1 MKGIVVMGVT
11 GSVAAYRAADVA
23 RDLMR
28 TGFEV
33 RVCLSRGAAEF
44 VTPTLF
50 QALTGSPT
58 LTDAFDEPKPGR
70 MAHIDWAREATV
82 LLVCPASA
90 NALARLA
97 TGRAEDMFSTIAVA
111 STAPMVVAP
120 AMNPE
125 MFSHEATQQNLTALR
140 NRGAIIVEPTEGDVA
155 CGEHGQGKLAPTQA
169 IVEATVQAAMRSGL
183 FRGTRVVVT
192 AGPTA
197 EPLDPV
203 RILTNRSSGKMGYAI
218 ARAAI
223 QMGAEVT
230 LISGPTCLTPPPS
243 AKIRKVGTA
252 SEMLTSALDACGNA
266 DLLVAA
272 AAVAD
277 FTPKESR
284 QEKIRRD
291 GNLTVELVPTRDI
304 VATVAENYPDLVI
317 CGFAAEVGDVEAAA
331 RAKLERKGLSAIA
344 ANDVS
349 RLDIGFDA
357 DDNEIT
363 LLLRDGS
370 KIAIPRASKFVVAVR
385 LLEAL
390 RPLIAPPDNT

>member
-1 MKGIVVMGVT
+1 MKGVVVMGVT

-28 TGFEV
+28 AGFEV

-44 VTPTLF
+44 VTATLF
-50 QALTGSPT
+50 EALTGNPA

-70 MAHIDWAREATV
+70 MAHIDWARDADV

-97 TGRAEDMFSTIAVA
+97 AGRSEDMFSTIAVA
-111 STAPMVVAP
+111 STAPLVVAP

-125 MFSHEATQQNLTALR
+125 MFSHEATQQNLKALR
-140 NRGAIIVEPTEGDVA
+140 DRGAIVVEPTEGDVA
-155 CGEHGQGKLAPTQA
+155 CGEHGQGKLAPTQV
-169 IVEATVQAAMRSGL
+169 IVEATLQAAMRSDL
-183 FRGTRVVVT
+183 YRGTRVVVT

-223 QMGAEVT
+223 QMGAEVV
-230 LISGPTCLTPPPS
+230 LITGPTCLTPPPR
-243 AKIRKVGTA
+243 ADTRRVETA
-252 SEMLTSALDACGNA
+252 SEMLTSALNACQSA
-266 DLLVAA
+266 DLFVAA

-277 FTPKESR
+277 FTPKEPRSD
-284 QEKIRRD
+284 KIRRD
-291 GNLTVELVPTRDI
+291 GDLTVELAPTQDI
-304 VATVAENYPDLVI
+304 VATVAEKFPELVV
-317 CGFAAEVGDVEAAA
+317 CGFAAEVSEVEAAA
-331 RAKLERKGLSAIA
+331 RAKLEKKGLSAIA

-349 RLDIGFDA
+349 RSDIGFDS
-357 DDNEIT
+357 DDNEVT
-363 LLLRDGS
+363 VLFRDGS
-370 KIAIPRASKFVVAVR
+370 KIEIPRSSKLVVAMR

-390 RPLIAPPDNT
+390 RPLMAPPGKN